1 MDEEGDAATDQERT
15 VERALAASSLGP
27 LAQRQEGV
35 AQMIVEDGP
44 GWQISKLTHLF
55 RRDEALLYARL
66 HYILDLTDAVADQD
80 APQGFRFPD
89 MDNLLRA
96 DYRLRTSVRQQTRK
110 ILESITKIFE
120 RGGSEGG
127 GGRGLFGRRKG

>member
-1 MDEEGDAATDQERT
+1 MDDEPDAGNVQEKA

-55 RRDEALLYARL
+55 NRGEAMLYARL
-66 HYILDLTDAVADQD
+66 HYLLDITEAVEKQD
-80 APQGFRFPD
+80 GEEGFKFPP
-89 MDNLLRA
+89 MDNLLRS

-120 RGGSEGG
+120 RGGGG
-127 GGRGLFGRRKG
+127 DAGGRGLFGRRKG